1 MKTFGLLLYFREDIP
16 SRLLQCKSQSNIE
29 SLSVEINLR
38 KRKWSLNCWYSPHR
52 NSISSHLECLNRVI
66 DEHSKT
72 YDNFIFIG
80 DFNVGIDENSMKNF
94 CDINCLK
101 SLIKE
106 PTCFKNPDKPTC
118 IDLILTNR
126 PNLLFQHSSTFDTGL
141 SDFHLLTVT
150 EFKMR
155 FLKLQQKIIAYR
167 DCKNF
172 DNAKFRYDIV
182 AATSNVDN
190 FGKYKSTTFN
200 IFNRHVPLKKKYIC
214 DNDAHLISKELHKAI
229 IPET

>member
-1 MKTFGLLLYFREDIP
+1 MLDKNVDIFLISETKLDDSFPLVQFKIEGFTTPYRYDRNDKGGGLLLYIREVIP
-16 SRLLQCKSQSNIE
+16 SRLLQRKSQRNIE
-29 SLSVEINLR
+29 SLSVEISLR
-38 KRKWSLNCWYSPHR
+38 KRKSFLNCSYNPHR

-126 PNLLFQHSSTFDTGL
+126 PNLFQHSSTFETGL
-141 SDFHLLTVT
+141 SS
-150 EFKMR
+150 
-155 FLKLQQKIIAYR
+155 
-167 DCKNF
+167 F
-172 DNAKFRYDIV
+172 D
-182 AATSNVDN
+182 SN
-190 FGKYKSTTFN
+190 
-200 IFNRHVPLKKKYIC
+200 
-214 DNDAHLISKELHKAI
+214 
-229 IPET
+229 